1 VALSFLYR
9 LAYRALKVIR
19 IHRMGA
25 VAKDAEI
32 LVLRHQLRS
41 ALSRTCQSAEHT
53 AA

>member
-25 VAKDAEI
+25 VCQRRLNFDPLATAEN
-32 LVLRHQLRS
+32 
-41 ALSRTCQSAEHT
+41 
-53 AA
+53 